1 METESGCFFQ
11 PRISYPQTRDVA
23 VRLGGMGVGTSP
35 KLFSKMWV
43 LFRELTH
50 DQEKNQIV
58 GFFARASKE
67 SSEKSTDTLIQIL
80 CLKTVY
86 TSMHSTCIHHR
97 YIQIC

>member
-23 VRLGGMGVGTSP
+23 VRLGGMGVGTLP

-50 DQEKNQIV
+50 DQEKKHIV
-58 GFFARASKE
+58 GFLREHSKE
-67 SSEKSTDTLIQIL
+67 
-80 CLKTVY
+80 
-86 TSMHSTCIHHR
+86 
-97 YIQIC
+97 